1 MEYAK
6 SVPKPTAK
14 PQPSEYNNYE
24 LASERSPIAKHHKK
38 VDENMTPGLKNTT
51 PSPRQPTKQKEMDV
65 LDIEKLRQRY
75 EEDKQNE
82 ALIRRN
88 TTASLPKGEKNY

>member
-6 SVPKPTAK
+6 SVPKPVVRV
-14 PQPSEYNNYE
+14 QPNEFNNYE
-24 LASERSPIAKHHKK
+24 LAAEKSPIAKQHRHEGDKNSTPRPAQPWKK
-38 VDENMTPGLKNTT
+38 E
-51 PSPRQPTKQKEMDV
+51 KEMDI
-65 LDIEKLRQRY
+65 LDLEKLRQRY

-88 TTASLPKGEKNY
+88 VNFSNQESYY